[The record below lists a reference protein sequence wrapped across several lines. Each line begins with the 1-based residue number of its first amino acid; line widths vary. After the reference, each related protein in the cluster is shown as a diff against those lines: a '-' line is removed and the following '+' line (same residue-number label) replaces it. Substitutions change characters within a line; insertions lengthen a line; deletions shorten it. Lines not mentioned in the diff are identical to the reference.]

1 MIKSYA
7 STVIS
12 MESVTNAN
20 QDTLL
25 TRSQVPAK
33 LAPKV
38 AMSVPA
44 KPPASCA
51 TQLNTSGRSL
61 SEDNALVIRP
71 KAGTKMTRT
80 PMTASA

>member
-1 MIKSYA
+1 VIKSYA
-7 STVIS
+7 NTVIS

-20 QDTLL
+20 QDTSL
-25 TRSQVPAK
+25 TRSQAHAK

-38 AMSVPA
+38 ATSAPT
-44 KPPASCA
+44 KPLASCA
-51 TQLNTSGRSL
+51 TQLNTSDRSL

-80 PMTASA
+80 PTTVSA